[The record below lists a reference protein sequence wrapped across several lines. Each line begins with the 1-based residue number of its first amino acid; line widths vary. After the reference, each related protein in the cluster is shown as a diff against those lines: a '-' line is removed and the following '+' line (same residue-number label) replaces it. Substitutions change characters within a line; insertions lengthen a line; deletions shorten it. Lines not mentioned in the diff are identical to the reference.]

1 MHASPD
7 RAFDRFPT
15 SSTGGHP
22 IRAGAPA
29 SGTVTARSLTSATWE
44 TITVERPTDCSDDGS
59 GGGADD
65 GGGGGGN
72 GGRAGGGGA
81 GGTTTGIP
89 TYYAYGGAAFML
101 LVVLLSS

>member
-29 SGTVTARSLTSATWE
+29 GGTVTARASTAATCG
-44 TITVERPTDCSDDGS
+44 TITVERPTDGSDHGRGGGTDDGGGDGS
-59 GGGADD
+59 GGG
-65 GGGGGGN
+65 
-72 GGRAGGGGA
+72 AGGGGA

-89 TYYAYGGAAFML
+89 TYYYGGAALML